1 MRVLV
6 ETLRQAE
13 AEEQLLIGLVQINE
27 DLEADQGRTG
37 DALAL
42 GGDEGRGKLRKSTGR
57 CKRP

>member
-1 MRVLV
+1 MRALV
-6 ETLRQAE
+6 GTLTYAE
-13 AEEQLLIGLVQINE
+13 VKECLLPTLGWSNE